1 MSIKSVNTVINA
13 RWVIPVDASNS
24 VLDHYSIAI
33 ADHRIHSIL
42 PSADAAIRFPNAKR
56 VNLPTHAVT
65 PGFINA
71 HTHAAMT
78 LFRGVAEDFELETW
92 LQQYIWPLESKWV
105 SPEFVRDGTRIAIA
119 EMIKSGTTCMN
130 DMYFFPEVIGEV
142 AQQTGMRA
150 SLGMIVLEFP
160 TAWAKS
166 ATEYLDKG
174 LDLYSQFEN
183 DPLVSTVLAPHAP
196 YTVADNT
203 FENIL
208 SLSDERN
215 LPIHMHVHETD
226 NEIEN
231 SLNEHGVRPIERLR
245 QLGLVN
251 SKLIAVHA
259 TQLLIQEIELF
270 AQEKTSVAHCP
281 KSNLKL
287 ASGFCP
293 IAELLRNN
301 VNVALGTDGAAS
313 NNNLN
318 MIGEMRFAALLAKGR
333 TLDATAASVHETLRM
348 ATINGAKCLGLESQT
363 GSLEPGKLADITAIN
378 LESISS
384 VPIYNPVA
392 QIVHAASSRQVS
404 DVWIN
409 GSHVL
414 RDYALT
420 TIDEAELISVAHQY
434 GQEITNSAQ

>member
-1 MSIKSVNTVINA
+1 MKSVNTVINA
-13 RWVIPVDASNS
+13 RWVVPVDATNS

-33 ADHRIHSIL
+33 ADNRIHSIL
-42 PSADAAIRFPNAKR
+42 PSVDAASLFPTAKR
-56 VNLPTHAVT
+56 VNLPTHAIT

-92 LQQYIWPLESKWV
+92 LQQYIWPLEGKWV
-105 SPEFVRDGTRIAIA
+105 SPEFVRDGTKIAIA

-231 SLNEHGVRPIERLR
+231 SLKEHGVRPIERLK

-251 SKLIAVHA
+251 PKLIAVHA
-259 TQLLIQEIELF
+259 TQLLTQEIELF
-270 AQEKTSVAHCP
+270 AKAKTSVAHCP

-333 TLDATAASVHETLRM
+333 TLDATAVSVHETLRM

-409 GSHVL
+409 GTQVL
-414 RDYALT
+414 RDSVLT

-434 GQEITNSAQ
+434 GQEISNSAQ